1 MASVRTLKKNVNF
14 VLGDIIS
21 EVIWIGNN
29 SEAGEQIVQE
39 AFVAYD
45 DLLARINA
53 KNVENKKAHFSKIN
67 EDFKN
72 VANQLVEK
80 VNAL

>member
-1 MASVRTLKKNVNF
+1 MASVRNLKKNVNF
-14 VLGDIIS
+14 VLGDIIT

-39 AFVAYD
+39 AISAYD
-45 DLLARINA
+45 NLITRINA
-53 KNVENKKAHFSKIN
+53 KNVENKKQHFSQITN
-67 EDFKN
+67 DFKN
-72 VANQLVEK
+72 VANQLVDK

>member
-1 MASVRTLKKNVNF
+1 MASVRNLKKNVNF

-29 SEAGEQIVQE
+29 SEAGEHIVQE

-45 DLLARINA
+45 ELIARINT
-53 KNVENKKAHFSKIN
+53 KNVENKKSHFSKIN
-67 EDFKN
+67 QDFKN

>member
-1 MASVRTLKKNVNF
+1 MASVRNLKKNVNY

-29 SEAGEQIVQE
+29 AEAGEQIVQE

-45 DLLARINA
+45 NLISRINE
-53 KNVENKKAHFSKIN
+53 KNVQNKKLHFSKIN

-72 VANQLVEK
+72 IANQLVEK

>member
-29 SEAGEQIVQE
+29 SEAGEKIVQE

-45 DLLARINA
+45 DLLARINT
-53 KNVENKKAHFSKIN
+53 KKVENKKAHFSKIN

-72 VANQLVEK
+72 VANQLVEQ

>member
-1 MASVRTLKKNVNF
+1 MASVRNLKKNVNY

-29 SEAGEQIVQE
+29 SEEGEKIVQE

-45 DLLARINA
+45 DLIARINA
-53 KNVENKKAHFSKIN
+53 KQVENKKAHFSKIN
-67 EDFKN
+67 EDFKKI
-72 VANQLVEK
+72 ANQLVDK

>member
-1 MASVRTLKKNVNF
+1 MASVRTLKKNVNY

-45 DLLARINA
+45 ELISRINA
-53 KNVENKKAHFSKIN
+53 KDVENKKSHFSKIN

-72 VANQLVEK
+72 IANQLVDK

>member
-1 MASVRTLKKNVNF
+1 MASVRTLKKNVNY

-45 DLLARINA
+45 ELISRINT
-53 KNVENKKAHFSKIN
+53 KKVENKKSHFSKIN
-67 EDFKN
+67 ADFKN
-72 VANQLVEK
+72 VANQLVDKLNE
-80 VNAL
+80 L

>member
-1 MASVRTLKKNVNF
+1 MASVRNLKKNVNF
-14 VLGDIIS
+14 VLGDIIT

-29 SEAGEQIVQE
+29 AEAGEEIVQE
-39 AFVAYD
+39 TITAYD
-45 DLLARINA
+45 DLITRINA
-53 KNVENKKAHFSKIN
+53 KNVENKKSHFAKIN
-67 EDFKN
+67 ADFKN

>member
-1 MASVRTLKKNVNF
+1 MASVRNLKKNVNY

-29 SEAGEQIVQE
+29 SEVGEQIVQE
-39 AFVAYD
+39 SIVAYD
-45 DLLARINA
+45 ELITRINE
-53 KNVENKKAHFSKIN
+53 KNIENKKLHFSQIN
-67 EDFKN
+67 KDFKN
-72 VANQLVEK
+72 IANQLVDK